1 MVRGDIIPEQ
11 DLPIKIT
18 AHTPCF
24 RSEAGSAG
32 RDTRGLIRMHQFDK
46 VEMVRIEKPENS
58 WKALEELTH
67 DAEAVLQAIKD
78 KFSISS
84 DIEARH
90 MFDNTIDEIRDNP
103 MDAELIVEENLKM
116 DLKLFY
122 ELIEKK

>member
-1 MVRGDIIPEQ
+1 MRLCYYIIFVNNQ
-11 DLPIKIT
+11 L
-18 AHTPCF
+18 F
-24 RSEAGSAG
+24 G
-32 RDTRGLIRMHQFDK
+32 GLLM
-46 VEMVRIEKPENS
+46 
-58 WKALEELTH
+58 LEH
-67 DAEAVLQAIKD
+67 VLKAIKD

-84 DIEARH
+84 DREARR

>member
-1 MVRGDIIPEQ
+1 M
-11 DLPIKIT
+11 
-18 AHTPCF
+18 
-24 RSEAGSAG
+24 
-32 RDTRGLIRMHQFDK
+32 
-46 VEMVRIEKPENS
+46 
-58 WKALEELTH
+58 LEH
-67 DAEAVLQAIKD
+67 VLKAIKD

-84 DIEARH
+84 DREARC

>member
-1 MVRGDIIPEQ
+1 MRLCYYIIFVNNQ
-11 DLPIKIT
+11 L
-18 AHTPCF
+18 F
-24 RSEAGSAG
+24 G
-32 RDTRGLIRMHQFDK
+32 GLLM
-46 VEMVRIEKPENS
+46 
-58 WKALEELTH
+58 LEH
-67 DAEAVLQAIKD
+67 VLKAIKD

-84 DIEARH
+84 DREARC

>member
-1 MVRGDIIPEQ
+1 M
-11 DLPIKIT
+11 
-18 AHTPCF
+18 
-24 RSEAGSAG
+24 
-32 RDTRGLIRMHQFDK
+32 
-46 VEMVRIEKPENS
+46 
-58 WKALEELTH
+58 LEH
-67 DAEAVLQAIKD
+67 VLKAIKD

-84 DIEARH
+84 DREARY

>member
-1 MVRGDIIPEQ
+1 M
-11 DLPIKIT
+11 
-18 AHTPCF
+18 
-24 RSEAGSAG
+24 
-32 RDTRGLIRMHQFDK
+32 
-46 VEMVRIEKPENS
+46 
-58 WKALEELTH
+58 LEH
-67 DAEAVLQAIKD
+67 VLKAIKD

-84 DIEARH
+84 DREVRR

>member
-1 MVRGDIIPEQ
+1 M
-11 DLPIKIT
+11 
-18 AHTPCF
+18 
-24 RSEAGSAG
+24 
-32 RDTRGLIRMHQFDK
+32 
-46 VEMVRIEKPENS
+46 
-58 WKALEELTH
+58 LEY
-67 DAEAVLQAIKD
+67 VLKAIKD

-84 DIEARH
+84 DREARR

>member
-1 MVRGDIIPEQ
+1 MKILRLCYYIIFVNNQ
-11 DLPIKIT
+11 L
-18 AHTPCF
+18 F
-24 RSEAGSAG
+24 G
-32 RDTRGLIRMHQFDK
+32 GLLM
-46 VEMVRIEKPENS
+46 
-58 WKALEELTH
+58 LEH
-67 DAEAVLQAIKD
+67 VLKAIKD

-84 DIEARH
+84 DREVRR

>member
-1 MVRGDIIPEQ
+1 MCLCYYIIFVINQ
-11 DLPIKIT
+11 L
-18 AHTPCF
+18 F
-24 RSEAGSAG
+24 GV
-32 RDTRGLIRMHQFDK
+32 LLM
-46 VEMVRIEKPENS
+46 
-58 WKALEELTH
+58 LEH
-67 DAEAVLQAIKD
+67 VLKAIKD

-84 DIEARH
+84 DREARR